1 MDCSGKVAL
10 VTGAGDGIGRACA
23 IALAANGA
31 FVIATDID
39 GASAAK
45 TAEMIGADKARADK
59 LDVTIEAEWQRIFAD
74 IAAQEGAIDIMVNN
88 AGIAVGVPFVEMS
101 LADWQRQNAVNLD
114 GVFLGSKYAVL
125 SMAAKGAGSIINLS
139 SVAGLVGAPGLAGY
153 CATKGGVRL
162 FTKAA
167 AVELAGGGLNIRV
180 NSVHP
185 GIIDTPIWG
194 KDIGGLLAVAPQMSS
209 EGSNRLNVDE
219 MSEKTVPGGK
229 AGKPEDIAN
238 AVVFLASD
246 ASSYMTGS
254 EVVIDHGL
262 TAS

>member
-39 GASAAK
+39 SASAAK
-45 TAEMIGADKARADK
+45 TAEMIGSDKARADK
-59 LDVTIEAEWQRIFAD
+59 LDVTIEDEWQRIFAD

-125 SMAAKGAGSIINLS
+125 SMAAKGTGSIINVS

-167 AVELAGGGLNIRV
+167 AVELASGGLNIRV

-194 KDIGGLLAVAPQMSS
+194 KDISGLLAVAPEMSLL
-209 EGSNRLNVDE
+209 GSNRLNVDE